1 LRVTS
6 SALTCSLTAVLCWL
20 GGCSDETPQLQ
31 PVALPAME
39 QIHPAIASQ
48 LRRWHVAL
56 PTGGDPSHRAAQAS
70 AYGEFG
76 QRLAAYGFLEAAA
89 TAFLN
94 AAALAPSDCRWPH
107 YQGIVSFESGSLE
120 AAANYFR
127 HSTRCSP
134 EDSWRW
140 LHLGS
145 VLLELDQLEDAD
157 ESLRQALLLAPE
169 EAAAHERLGRLATR
183 QENSAAAVRRFTRAL
198 QLQPE
203 AIAVHYALG
212 RALLRQGQEQLARQH
227 LQQRGEREVRWSDPL
242 LAELGD
248 LIHRTVFEVIAAQ
261 ISAPLARFD
270 AAATLDFA
278 LDHLAGVKDA
288 GPKIAAWL
296 EREKNSLSA
305 PARGR
310 LQLVVGALQ
319 AARGNDTQALVH
331 LEQAVELQPELVAA
345 RLRLA
350 RLLVRT
356 GHSEAAFEH
365 YTHLIQSDPE
375 QREARLQRATLWVWA
390 QRFDEA
396 LFDLEYAASRRPE
409 DAEIRVRL
417 AATRRLAGDRSGY
430 LRERRQLDHLQ
441 LDATARRTWFLAL
454 ASSLE
459 AGGWLE
465 DAAEVRQAATPL
477 TGSAP

>member
-1 LRVTS
+1 MRVRS
-6 SALTCSLTAVLCWL
+6 SALTWSLSAVLCWL
-20 GGCSDETPQLQ
+20 GGCAQETAQLQ

-48 LRRWHVAL
+48 LRRWHAAL
-56 PTGGDPSHRAAQAS
+56 PTDDYRSNPAPQDG

-89 TAFLN
+89 SAFLN
-94 AAALAPSDCRWPH
+94 AAALDPSDGRWPH
-107 YQGIVSFESGSLE
+107 YQGIVSFESGNLE
-120 AAANYFR
+120 AAASYFR
-127 HSTRCSP
+127 RSTHSSP

-145 VLLELDQLEDAD
+145 VLLELDQLAAAEVA
-157 ESLRQALLLAPE
+157 LRRALLLAPE
-169 EAAAHERLGRLATR
+169 DAAAHERLGRLASR
-183 QENSAAAVRRFTRAL
+183 HEDSAEAVRRFTRTL
-198 QLQPE
+198 ELQPE
-203 AIAVHYALG
+203 ASAVHYALG
-212 RALLRQGQEQLARQH
+212 RALLHQGQEQLARQH
-227 LQQRGEREVRWSDPL
+227 LKRRGEREVRWADPL

-261 ISAPLARFD
+261 ISEPQARFD

-278 LDHLAGVKDA
+278 LDHLAGVNGA
-288 GPKIAAWL
+288 GAKIADWL
-296 EREKNSLSA
+296 EREKSYLGDTF
-305 PARGR
+305 RGR

-319 AARGNDTQALVH
+319 AAQGNDTQALVH
-331 LEQAVELQPELVAA
+331 LEQAVQLQPELVAA

-350 RLLVRT
+350 RLLVRA

-390 QRFDEA
+390 RRFDEA
-396 LFDLEYAASRRPE
+396 LFDLEYASSRRPK
-409 DAEIRVRL
+409 DAEIVVRL
-417 AATRRLAGDRSGY
+417 AATHRLAGDRRGY
-430 LRERRQLDHLQ
+430 LRERRRLDDLR
-441 LDATARRTWFLAL
+441 LDATARRNWYLAL

-465 DAAEVRQAATPL
+465 DAAEVRHAATPL
-477 TGSAP
+477 TASAP